1 MDAWLVWLIIAGG
14 LAVGEVLTAGFI
26 LGPLA
31 LAALLGAAA
40 AALGGGL
47 AVQVVAFVAGSLAS
61 LLVLRP
67 IARRHMRTPVVQRT
81 GTAALVGQSAVVID
95 RVDVD
100 GGRVKLAGEVWSAC
114 SYGEGDVYE
123 PGARVTVVEISGAT
137 ARVSA

>member
-1 MDAWLVWLIIAGG
+1 MDAWVVWLIIAGA
-14 LAVGEVLTAGFI
+14 LAVGEIVTAGFI
-26 LGPLA
+26 LGPLG
-31 LAALLGAAA
+31 LAALLGALA

-47 AVQVVAFVAGSLAS
+47 VLQVVAFVAGSLAS

-67 IARRHMRTPVVQRT
+67 IARRHIRTPPLQRT
-81 GTAALVGQSAVVID
+81 GTAALVGQPAVVID

-100 GGRVKLAGEVWSAC
+100 GGRIKLAGEIWSAC

-123 PGARVTVVEISGAT
+123 PGERVTVVEIAGAT